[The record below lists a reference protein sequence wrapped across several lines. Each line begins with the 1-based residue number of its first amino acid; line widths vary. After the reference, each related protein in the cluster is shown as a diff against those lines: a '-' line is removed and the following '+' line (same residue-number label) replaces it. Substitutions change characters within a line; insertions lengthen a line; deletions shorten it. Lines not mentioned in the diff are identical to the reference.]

1 MILYKMY
8 RNIFAKLQEN
18 INEFKYNFFFR
29 KSLNAISSHKFDFST
44 DRINIKQGFN

>member
-18 INEFKYNFFFR
+18 INEVKYNFFFFC
-29 KSLNAISSHKFDFST
+29 KSLNAISFHKF
-44 DRINIKQGFN
+44 